1 MMKENSDVFKEFIKI
16 LSDMTKDERIDND
29 VKKEYLERVT
39 NLINKSKMG
48 E

>member
-39 NLINKSKMG
+39 NLTNKSKMG